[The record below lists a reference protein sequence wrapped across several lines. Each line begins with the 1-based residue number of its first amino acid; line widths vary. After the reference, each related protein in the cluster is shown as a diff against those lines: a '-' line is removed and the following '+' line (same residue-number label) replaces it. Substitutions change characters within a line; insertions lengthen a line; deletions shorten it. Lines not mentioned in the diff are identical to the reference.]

1 MLKDEEWEI
10 EDRLVIKEKRIYV
23 PEEELRRE
31 VI

>member
-10 EDRLVIKEKRIYV
+10 EDRLVMKERRIYV
-23 PEEELRRE
+23 LEEELRKE